1 MSVWFSGRRTMHWVC
16 FAVLISLV
24 LIFTGCGGTSS
35 SNNSGGG
42 GNSNPPPPTQGDI
55 KTVKH
60 IIYTLQ
66 ENRSFDSYFG
76 KLDSYRVANGLGQ
89 PGDVDGLP
97 ASPSTSPCDAAHG
110 CQIGLD
116 GNAMTVFHLK
126 SACFD
131 NLDPDWL
138 SSHGDFNFENP
149 GSDSPLLDG
158 YLKNAAVTGVI
169 DSNAGRTGTLPVVV
183 FESTT
188 FTLELPNT
196 TALATVIVNVP
207 GTGTSGGTLIH
218 TPGVTFTAN
227 GQQQITVPANTQVTL
242 SWSAPTFPT
251 PLYIDS
257 FVDIKGKRAMGY
269 YDQTD
274 LPYYYFMASNFATS
288 DRWYSPMP
296 GNTAANRVFL
306 MAATTHGHAHNPP
319 QLPPSVK
326 PIFAELQA
334 ANISW
339 KVYYQATNKDGSPQ
353 TTLSTFLVQQ
363 GSQMV
368 PFSKVFAAN
377 IVPISQYF
385 TDVANGTLP
394 SVAFIEQK
402 SGIDEHPG
410 AEINVQVG
418 AQNMAK
424 IINALMNSPS
434 WKDSVFIYAVDEF
447 GGAFDHVAPQ
457 LPVPSPDGLMPT
469 DLQPGDSI
477 IQPPGDFTR
486 TGFRVPMIVISPF
499 TKKNYVSHTSADNT
513 AILAFIEKRFGLQPL
528 TARDA
533 AQMDMTEFFNF
544 ATPPWATPPTPPQQ
558 PANLPCNPGQLQ

>member
-1 MSVWFSGRRTMHWVC
+1 MRVLVADRRSLHLLC
-16 FAVLISLV
+16 LALLFASFAIL
-24 LIFTGCGGTSS
+24 TGCGGTSS
-35 SNNSGGG
+35 SNN
-42 GNSNPPPPTQGDI
+42 NSNPQPQTQGDI
-55 KTVKH
+55 KVVKH
-60 IIYTLQ
+60 IIFTLQ

-76 KLDSYRVANGLGQ
+76 KLDTYRVANGFGQ
-89 PGDVDGLP
+89 AGDVDGLP
-97 ASPSTSPCDAAHG
+97 GSPATSPCDAAHG
-110 CQIGLD
+110 CQIGID
-116 GNAMTVFHLK
+116 GNPMTVFHLK

-138 SSHGDFNFENP
+138 PSHGDFNFENP

-158 YLKNAAVTGVI
+158 YLKNAAVTGLI
-169 DSNAGRTGTLPVVV
+169 DSNAGTSGTLPVVV

-188 FTLELPNT
+188 FTLELPDAT
-196 TALATVIVNVP
+196 PLATVIVNVP
-207 GTGTSGGTLIH
+207 NTGTSGGTLMG

-227 GQQQITVPANTQVTL
+227 GQQQISVPANTQVTL
-242 SWSAPTFPT
+242 AWSAPTFKA
-251 PLYIDS
+251 PLWVDS
-257 FVDIKGKRAMGY
+257 FVDIKGKRAMGF
-269 YDQTD
+269 YDNTD
-274 LPYYYFMASNFATS
+274 LPYYYFMAANFATS

-296 GNTAANRVFL
+296 GNTAANRVFA

-326 PIFAELQA
+326 NIFGELQA
-334 ANISW
+334 AGVSW
-339 KVYYQATNKDGSPQ
+339 KVYFQATNTDGSPK
-353 TTLSTFLVQQ
+353 TTLTQFLVQQ
-363 GSQMV
+363 GGQQV
-368 PFSKVFAAN
+368 PFSKVFASN

-402 SGIDEHPG
+402 SGLDEHPG

-418 AQNMAK
+418 AQNTAK
-424 IINALMNSPS
+424 IINALMMSSS

-486 TGFRVPMIVISPF
+486 TGFRVPMMVISPF
-499 TKKNYVSHTSADNT
+499 AKKNFVSHSPADNT
-513 AILAFIEKRFGLQPL
+513 AILKFIETRFGLQPM

-533 AQMDMTEFFNF
+533 AQIDMTEFFNF
-544 ATPPWATPPTPPQQ
+544 ATPPWATAPTPPQQ
-558 PANLPCNPGQLQ
+558 PLTLQCNPGQLQ

>member
-1 MSVWFSGRRTMHWVC
+1 MSVLVSARRTMHWFC
-16 FAVLISLV
+16 LAVLFVTLAV
-24 LIFTGCGGTSS
+24 FVGCRGVSS
-35 SNNSGGG
+35 SS
-42 GNSNPPPPTQGDI
+42 SSPSPNPNPTPPSTTGDI
-55 KTVKH
+55 KAVNH
-60 IIYTLQ
+60 IVYILQ

-76 KLDSYRVANGLGQ
+76 QLDRYRVANGFGKS
-89 PGDVDGLP
+89 GDVDGLP
-97 ASPSTSPCDAAHG
+97 ASPTTSPCDAAHG
-110 CQIGLD
+110 CQIGID
-116 GNAMTVFHLK
+116 GTPMTVFHLK

-138 SSHGDFNFENP
+138 PSHGDFNFENP

-169 DSNAGRTGTLPVVV
+169 DSNAGTSGTLPVIV

-207 GTGTSGGTLIH
+207 NTGTSGGTLIN

-242 SWSAPTFPT
+242 SWSAPTYPT

-269 YDQTD
+269 YDGTD

-339 KVYYQATNKDGSPQ
+339 KVYYQATNTDGSPK

-363 GSQMV
+363 GSQLV
-368 PFSKVFAAN
+368 PFSKVYAAN
-377 IVPISQYF
+377 IVPIAQYF

-418 AQNMAK
+418 AQNVAK

-469 DLQPGDSI
+469 DLQPGDEV

-499 TKKNYVSHTSADNT
+499 AKKNYVSHSPADNT

-528 TARDA
+528 SARDA
-533 AQMDMTEFFNF
+533 AQIDMTEFFNF
-544 ATPPWATPPTPPQQ
+544 ANPPWATPPTPPQQ
-558 PANLPCNPGQLQ
+558 PTNLQCNPGQLQ

>member
-1 MSVWFSGRRTMHWVC
+1 MCGLVSVRRNMRWLC
-16 FAVLISLV
+16 LASL
-24 LIFTGCGGTSS
+24 LCAAAILTGCGGTSNS
-35 SNNSGGG
+35 DNSGSD
-42 GNSNPPPPTQGDI
+42 NPPPTQGDI
-55 KTVKH
+55 KVVKH
-60 IIYTLQ
+60 IVFTLQ

-76 KLDSYRVANGLGQ
+76 KLGPYRAAKGFGSAN
-89 PGDVDGLP
+89 DVDGLP
-97 ASPSTSPCDAAHG
+97 GSPSTSPCDAAHG
-110 CQIGLD
+110 CQIGID
-116 GNAMTVFHLK
+116 GNPITVFHLK

-138 SSHGDFNFENP
+138 PSHGDFNFENP

-158 YLKNAAVTGVI
+158 YLKNAAVTGLI
-169 DSNAGRTGTLPVVV
+169 NSNAGTSGSMPVVV

-196 TALATVIVNVP
+196 NALATVIVNVP
-207 GTGTSGGTLIH
+207 GTGTSGGTLIG
-218 TPGVTFTAN
+218 TPGVTFTVN
-227 GQQQITVPANTQVTL
+227 GQRQISVPANTQVTL
-242 SWSAPTFPT
+242 AWSAPSYQA
-251 PLYIDS
+251 PLWVDS

-269 YDQTD
+269 YDEND

-288 DRWYSPMP
+288 DRWYSPLP
-296 GNTAANRVFL
+296 GNTAANRVFA

-319 QLPPSVK
+319 QLPPSVNN
-326 PIFAELQA
+326 IFGALQSA
-334 ANISW
+334 GISW
-339 KVYYQATNKDGSPQ
+339 KIYYQDTNQDGTPK

-363 GSQMV
+363 GGNQV
-368 PFSKVFAAN
+368 PFSKVYASNF
-377 IVPISQYF
+377 VPLSQYF

-394 SVAFIEQK
+394 QVSFIEQK

-418 AQNMAK
+418 AQHTAQ
-424 IINALMNSPS
+424 IINSLMTSPS
-434 WKDSVFIYAVDEF
+434 WKDTVFIYAVDEF

-469 DLQPGDSI
+469 DLQPGDQV

-486 TGFRVPMIVISPF
+486 TGFRVPMMVISPF
-499 TKKNYVSHTSADNT
+499 TKKNYVSHTPADNT
-513 AILAFIEKRFGLQPL
+513 AILKFIETRFGLQSL

-544 ATPPWATPPTPPQQ
+544 ATPPWATPPSPPQQ
-558 PANLPCNPGQLQ
+558 PTNLQCNPGLLQ

>member
-1 MSVWFSGRRTMHWVC
+1 MRVAVSACRGLRTVAVVLMLALA
-16 FAVLISLV
+16 AVLI
-24 LIFTGCGGTSS
+24 GCGGTSS
-35 SNNSGGG
+35 SNNS
-42 GNSNPPPPTQGDI
+42 NPNPQPQGQGDI
-55 KTVKH
+55 KVVKH

-76 KLDSYRVANGLGQ
+76 KLDAYRAANGFGK

-97 ASPSTSPCDAAHG
+97 ASASTSPCDAAHG
-110 CQIGLD
+110 CQIGID
-116 GNAMTVFHLK
+116 GNPMTVFHLK

-138 SSHGDFNFENP
+138 PSHGDFNFENP

-158 YLKNAAVTGVI
+158 YLKNAAVTGLI
-169 DSNAGRTGTLPVVV
+169 DSNAGTSGTLQAVV

-207 GTGTSGGTLIH
+207 NTGTSGGTLMS
-218 TPGVTFTAN
+218 TPGVTFTVN
-227 GQQQITVPANTQVTL
+227 GQRQITVPANTQVTL
-242 SWSAPTFPT
+242 AWSAPTYPA
-251 PLYIDS
+251 PLWVNS

-269 YDQTD
+269 YDQSD

-296 GNTAANRVFL
+296 GNTAANRVFA

-319 QLPPSVK
+319 QLPSSVK
-326 PIFAELQA
+326 NIFGELQA
-334 ANISW
+334 AGISW
-339 KVYYQATNKDGSPQ
+339 KVYYQATNNDGTPK

-363 GSQMV
+363 GSSQV
-368 PFSKVFAAN
+368 PFSKVYAAN

-385 TDVANGTLP
+385 SDVANGTLP
-394 SVAFIEQK
+394 QVGFIEQK
-402 SGIDEHPG
+402 SGLDEHPG

-418 AQNMAK
+418 AQNVAK

-469 DLQPGDSI
+469 DLLPQDMQD

-486 TGFRVPMIVISPF
+486 TGFRVPMMVISPF
-499 TKKNYVSHTSADNT
+499 TNKNYVSHTQADNT
-513 AILAFIEKRFGLQPL
+513 AILKFIETRFGLQPM

-533 AQMDMTEFFNF
+533 AEIDMREFFNF

-558 PANLPCNPGQLQ
+558 PLNLQCNPGKLQ